1 MAYRTYT
8 LPVLTASGTPSGS
21 AAGTVTSF
29 EPIVGEIKAIYFGYS
44 GTATTTD
51 VAVVRAATGGT
62 ILSVAN
68 SVTSGWFYPS
78 VALND
83 GTAGART
90 AYSGVPVVEYL
101 RATLAQGSAGDTL
114 STTVIVEF

>member
-8 LPVLTASGTPSGS
+8 LPTLTAAGTPSGS
-21 AAGTVTSF
+21 AVGTVTSY
-29 EPIVGEIKAIYFGYS
+29 EPIVGEIKAVYFEYS

-51 VAVVRAATGGT
+51 VALSLAKTGGT
-62 ILSVAN
+62 ILSVAD
-68 SVTSGWFYPS
+68 SVTDAWYYPS

-90 AYSGVPVVEYL
+90 AYSGVPVVGYVKAVL
-101 RATLAQGSAGDTL
+101 TQGSAGDTL
-114 STTVIVEF
+114 NTTVIVEF